1 MNLIKKIEIE
11 LLEEIKKI
19 EFDFNFKF
27 INGWLVEKELKDRI
41 NNRGKQSDNI
51 PFILVRPLRSV
62 QKYKDGIGKRK
73 QDYLIRIVIKDE
85 SENGYY
91 KLLDQQE
98 KIVEYFTEH
107 NIGESVDEAFT
118 GNHYGK
124 SYHLNLGINCEI
136 NEELTVGD
144 YWASDI
150 IITSYIPI
158 VEAQRRTNPFLD

>member
-41 NNRGKQSDNI
+41 NNKGKKSDNI
-51 PFILVRPLRSV
+51 PFILIRPLRSI
-62 QKYKDGIGKRK
+62 QKYKDGVGKRK

-85 SENGYY
+85 NENGYY

-98 KIVEYFTEH
+98 KIIGYLTE
-107 NIGESVDEAFT
+107 NNV
-118 GNHYGK
+118 GK
-124 SYHLNLGINCEI
+124 TYNLNLKIETEM
-136 NEELTVGD
+136 NESLNTGD

-150 IITSYIPI
+150 IVTSYIPI
-158 VEAQRRTNPFLD
+158 VEVQRRTNPLLD

>member
-27 INGWLVEKELKDRI
+27 INGWLVEKELKDRL
-41 NNRGKQSDNI
+41 NNRGKKSDNI
-51 PFILVRPLRSV
+51 PFILVRPLRSI

-85 SENGYY
+85 NENGYY

-98 KIVEYFTEH
+98 KIISHLTE
-107 NIGESVDEAFT
+107 NSV
-118 GNHYGK
+118 GK
-124 SYHLNLGINCEI
+124 TYNLNLKIETEM
-136 NEELTVGD
+136 NESLNTGD

-150 IITSYIPI
+150 IVTSYIPI